1 MKATALHKLMRSTAS
16 GLVLA
21 ATLLAPHA
29 VRAEFVNLATKPLAN
44 SAATDVRPNLMF
56 ILDDSGSMNWDYMP
70 DIVTDVR
77 NCKGGGTGTSSY
89 CCRNAGGSTFP
100 VGDKDLNST
109 CLPSSM
115 VSNLRGM
122 PPFYSADFNK
132 VYYDPTVTYS
142 PPFDYDATERTSY
155 SGTSSVPLDG
165 YGVQTSSTL
174 NLLSNYPDVE
184 WCTDSS
190 YTDCLRDGDYLLP
203 GVVNSKSY
211 TTMRATTA
219 SGTHT
224 FAVGTVDAPTTE
236 TRTAGPFYYVMVP
249 GEYCTDNDLTNCVAT
264 TGPSAT
270 HPVPAKLRW
279 CRNSD
284 RTDCRATQ
292 SSTYNYPRY
301 PTIVTSGGAAEV
313 GGTASFTVSGV
324 GDSNRSGTGGACDF
338 ATNVVTVTS
347 ITVGGVSLVNSFRF
361 CTTTNNAGT
370 RNSQLAAA
378 LASRISLNGF
388 SATASGATVTV
399 RAPTLAYNGQSLAY
413 GISGVSFTGANFAG
427 GSPATPPVFVPGSF
441 TRIDIV
447 SGVTYGSIVV
457 DGTTVVDRS
466 RRTDCAAAPNCTYE
480 EELRNFANWFAWYRT
495 RMQAMKTS
503 VSRAF
508 VTLDSTYRVG
518 FRSLNNNGS
527 VNLKI
532 DNFEAGSLQHK
543 DKWYQSLFKAKP
555 NGGTPLRK
563 ALADVG
569 RIYAGKLDSGNDPVQ
584 YSCQQNFALLT
595 SDGYWNSSA
604 GTNIGGGAIG
614 NQDGSGTPRPYY
626 EGPTASSDSLADVA
640 KYYYETD
647 LRTLELSNC
656 SRSGSDE
663 DLCKNN
669 VFTSGDDN
677 NSKQHMTTF
686 TLGLGVDGE
695 LRYRSDYKTATTG
708 DYWNILNG
716 LGTPQANWPIP
727 TSGTPRA
734 VDDMWHAAV
743 SGRGTYFSA
752 GKPTELAR
760 GLRSAL
766 SEMQVRV
773 GAGAAAATST
783 LSPVAGDNF
792 AYVASY
798 TTVKWTGNLEAREI
812 DLDTGAVG
820 LSPLY
825 CVENVPA
832 FEGIPPCSGT
842 MATKVGATADTR
854 TIFTSGSSGLV
865 SFTYD
870 NLTAAQ
876 QSYFNASTLSQWGDL
891 SEAQQA
897 QATGANLVNYLRG
910 QYGFEMRTE
919 NAVDNQVFRRRDAV
933 LGDLVESTP
942 NYVGRPK
949 FSYTDPG
956 YEAFKTAN
964 ASRGATIY
972 VGANDGMLHA
982 FNATDLT
989 ERWAFV
995 PSMVIPHMAL
1005 LADQNYGS
1013 LHRYYVNGA
1022 PVVSDICT
1030 AHCANAATAV
1040 WKTVLIGGLNGGG
1053 RGYYALDVTNP
1064 DSPALLWEFTVEDEE
1079 DGGRDLGYSFGN
1091 PVVTKLEDG
1100 QWVVA
1105 VTSGYNNVDGPNAG
1119 EGFLYVLDAWTGG
1132 LVRKIGTG
1140 VGSSTNPS
1148 GLSRIAVWV
1157 DDLSRNNT
1165 AGYAY
1170 GGDLLG
1176 NVWRFDLNSSEE
1188 TGINPLKFATLFS
1201 DTAATEPQPITTRP
1215 ELGRLNGKR
1224 IIFVGTGKYLELSDL
1239 LNDQVQSLYAIKD
1252 QDETTTLV
1260 NPRTSLVKQ
1269 SLTETVEA
1277 TRVGTSNPVPSSAR
1291 GWYVDL
1297 PDDGERQNVASE
1309 LVSGVLIVPTTVP
1322 SATACEPGGYSWLNF
1337 LDYKT
1342 GGPVPT
1348 WSRVSTRFS
1357 APIVGINIVY
1367 IDGKPRVSVVK
1378 ADNPTPEIVDTEEFP
1393 GGGAAFQSKRAVW
1406 REVIQ

>member
-1 MKATALHKLMRSTAS
+1 MRTTALLKFMRSTAS

-21 ATLLAPHA
+21 ATLIAPHA
-29 VRAEFVNLATKPLAN
+29 ARADVVDLATSPLAN
-44 SAATDVRPNLMF
+44 ATTTNVRPNLMF
-56 ILDDSGSMNWDYMP
+56 ILDNSGSMNWDYMP
-70 DIVTDVR
+70 DLVVDA
-77 NCKGGGTGTSSY
+77 NYCKGAGTGTSLR
-89 CCRNAGGSTFP
+89 CCRNPSGTNLSSSSRT
-100 VGDKDLNST
+100 ST
-109 CLPSSM
+109 CLPSS
-115 VSNLRGM
+115 SATDLRGM
-122 PPFYSADFNK
+122 PPFYASEFNK
-132 VYYDPTVTYS
+132 IYYDPTVTYS
-142 PPFDYDATERTSY
+142 PPFNHDATERTSY
-155 SGTSSVPLDG
+155 TGTGNVPLDG
-165 YGVQTSSTL
+165 YNIQTTTTL

-184 WCTDSS
+184 WCTDSTF
-190 YTDCLRDGDYLLP
+190 TDCLRNGDYLLP

-219 SGTHT
+219 SGTRT

-249 GEYCTDNDLTNCVAT
+249 GEYCTNNDLTTCVTAS
-264 TGPSAT
+264 GPSAT

-279 CRNSD
+279 CRNVD

-301 PTIVTSGGAAEV
+301 PTIVTSGGASEV
-313 GGTASFTVSGV
+313 GGTAAFTVSGV
-324 GDSNRSGTGGACDF
+324 GQSNRSGTDGACTVSGT
-338 ATNVVTVTS
+338 TNVVYVS
-347 ITVGGVSLVNSFRF
+347 GISVGGVSILNPFRF
-361 CTTTNNAGT
+361 CTTNNNATT
-370 RNSQLAAA
+370 RNRLLAAEIS
-378 LASRISLNGF
+378 SRVSLNGF
-388 SATASGATVTV
+388 SATASTANVTV
-399 RAPTLAYNGQSLAY
+399 RAPELSYNGQSLIY
-413 GISGVSFTGANFAG
+413 GVSGASFTAASFAG
-427 GSPATPPVFVPGSF
+427 GSAAVAPVFVPGAF
-441 TRIDIV
+441 TRIDIIP
-447 SGVTYGSIVV
+447 GVTYGNIVV

-466 RRTDCAAAPNCTYE
+466 RRTDCSAAPNCTYA
-480 EELRNFANWFAWYRT
+480 EELKNFANWFAWYRT
-495 RMQAMKTS
+495 RMQSMKTS

-508 VTLDSTYRVG
+508 VTIDSTYRVG
-518 FRSLNNNGS
+518 FYTINNATTNYLS
-527 VNLKI
+527 I
-532 DNFEAGSLQHK
+532 DNFAAGSGGHK
-543 DKWYQSLFKAKP
+543 NTWYTRLFNAYP
-555 NGGTPLRK
+555 DGGTPLRST
-563 ALADVG
+563 LANVG
-569 RIYAGKLDSGNDPVQ
+569 RIYAGLGSDDPVQ
-584 YSCQQNFALLT
+584 YSCQQNFSLLT
-595 SDGYWNSSA
+595 TDGYWNGDTTS
-604 GTNIGGGAIG
+604 GAIRNVLGSAVG
-614 NQDGSGTPRPYY
+614 NQDGGMTERPYY
-626 EGPTASSDSLADVA
+626 EGPTASSNSLADVA

-647 LRTLELSNC
+647 LRTEELSNC
-656 SRSGSDE
+656 TGSIAGE

-677 NSKQHMTTF
+677 NPKQHMTTF

-716 LGTPQANWPIP
+716 LGTPQANWPVP
-727 TSGTPRA
+727 AADSPRA
-734 VDDMWHAAV
+734 VDDLWHAAV
-743 SGRGTYFSA
+743 NGRGTYFSA
-752 GKPTELAR
+752 GNPTELSN

-766 SEMQVRV
+766 SEMRVRI

-812 DLDTGAVG
+812 NLTTGAVG
-820 LSPLY
+820 LEPLH
-825 CVENVPA
+825 CVENVSSE
-832 FEGIPPCSGT
+832 FGSCTGT
-842 MATKVGATADTR
+842 MATKVSAATDTR
-854 TIFTSGSSGLV
+854 NIYTSGSSGLV

-870 NLTAAQ
+870 NLTPTQ
-876 QSYFNASTLSQWGDL
+876 QSYFDASTLSQWGDL
-891 SEAQQA
+891 SDTQRA

-910 QYGFEMRTE
+910 QYGFEMRPD

-933 LGDLVESTP
+933 LGDLVESAPTF
-942 NYVGRPK
+942 VSKPK

-956 YEAFKTAN
+956 YEAFKAAN
-964 ASRGATIY
+964 ASRGGTIY
-972 VGANDGMLHA
+972 VGSNDGMLHA
-982 FNATDLT
+982 FSAADLT

-995 PSMVIPHMAL
+995 PSMVIPHL
-1005 LADQNYGS
+1005 SVLADQNYGT
-1013 LHRYYVNGA
+1013 LHRYFVNGS

-1030 AHCANAATAV
+1030 ANCTNAATAV

-1064 DSPALLWEFTVEDEE
+1064 ASPALLWEFNLED
-1079 DGGRDLGYSFGN
+1079 DNDLGYSFGN
-1091 PVVTKLEDG
+1091 PVITKLNGG

-1105 VTSGYNNVDGPNAG
+1105 LTSGYNNVGGTNAG
-1119 EGFLYVLDAWTGG
+1119 EGFLYVLDAWTGAV
-1132 LVRKIGTG
+1132 VRKIGTG

-1165 AGYAY
+1165 AGYTY

-1176 NVWRFDLNSSEE
+1176 NVWRFDLNSSEVA
-1188 TGINPLKFATLFS
+1188 GVNPLKFATLFS
-1201 DTAATEPQPITTRP
+1201 DVAATQPQPITTRP

-1224 IIFVGTGKYLELSDL
+1224 MIFIGTGKYLEVTDL
-1239 LNDQVQSLYAIKD
+1239 TNTQVQSLYGIKD
-1252 QDETTTLV
+1252 DDETTTLV
-1260 NPRTSLVKQ
+1260 NPRTSLVQQ
-1269 SLTETVEA
+1269 SFTETEAA

-1297 PDDGERQNVASE
+1297 PDEGERQNVASE

-1322 SATACEPGGYSWLNF
+1322 TTTACEPGGYSWLNF
-1337 LDYKT
+1337 LDYRT
-1342 GGPVPT
+1342 GGPVPDWT
-1348 WSRVSTRFS
+1348 RVSTRFS

>member
-1 MKATALHKLMRSTAS
+1 MKATALHKFMRSTAS

-21 ATLLAPHA
+21 ATLLAPYAAHA
-29 VRAEFVNLATKPLAN
+29 EIVDLATSPLAN
-44 SAATDVRPNLMF
+44 ATTTNVRPNLMF
-56 ILDDSGSMNWDYMP
+56 VLDNSGSMNWDYMP
-70 DIVTDVR
+70 DLVVDA
-77 NCKGGGTGTSSY
+77 NYCKGSGTGTSLR
-89 CCRNAGGSTFP
+89 CCRTAGGTNLSSSSRT
-100 VGDKDLNST
+100 ST
-109 CLPSSM
+109 CLPSS
-115 VSNLRGM
+115 SATDLRGM

-132 VYYDPTVTYS
+132 IYYDPAVTYS
-142 PPFDYDATERTSY
+142 PPFDHDATELTSY
-155 SGTSSVPLDG
+155 SGTSNVPLDG

-184 WCTDSS
+184 WCTDST
-190 YTDCLRDGDYLLP
+190 YTDCLRNGDYLLP

-219 SGTHT
+219 SGTRN

-249 GEYCTDNDLTNCVAT
+249 GEYCTDNDLTSCVAA

-301 PTIVTSGGAAEV
+301 PTIVTAGATGASAS
-313 GGTASFTVSGV
+313 TATFSVSGV
-324 GDSNRSGTGGACDF
+324 RQSTRTGTDSVCDGRS
-338 ATNVVTVTS
+338 NVVTVTS
-347 ITVGGVSLVNSFRF
+347 IRLSSGAELLADSFTYCNS
-361 CTTTNNAGT
+361 NSNSGT
-370 RNSQLAAA
+370 RNRGLAQAIA
-378 LASRISLNGF
+378 DRISNGF
-388 SATASGATVTV
+388 SGTRSSDDVTVT
-399 RAPTLAYNGQSLAY
+399 APDGTYNGQSLLY
-413 GISGVSFTGANFAG
+413 TISGASLSSATFAG
-427 GSPATPPVFVPGSF
+427 GAPASPPVFVPGAF

-447 SGVTYGSIVV
+447 PGVTYGNIVV
-457 DGTTVVDRS
+457 DGTIVVDRS

-495 RMQAMKTS
+495 RMQSMKTS

-508 VTLDSTYRVG
+508 VTIDSTYRVG
-518 FRSLNNNGS
+518 FYTLNNRTSNY
-527 VNLKI
+527 LQI
-532 DNFEAGSLQHK
+532 DNFSAGTGAHK
-543 DKWYQSLFKAKP
+543 DTWYDRLFDAYP
-555 NGGTPLRK
+555 DGGTPLRS
-563 ALADVG
+563 ALANVG
-569 RIYAGKLDSGNDPVQ
+569 RIYAGLGSDDPVQ
-584 YSCQQNFALLT
+584 YSCQQNFSLVT
-595 SDGYWNSSA
+595 TDGYWNGDTTTGSILNVAGSSV
-604 GTNIGGGAIG
+604 G
-614 NQDGSGTPRPYY
+614 NQDGGTTERPYY
-626 EGPTASSDSLADVA
+626 EGPTASSNSLADIS

-647 LRTLELSNC
+647 LRTEDLGNC
-656 SRSGSDE
+656 SGSIAGE

-677 NSKQHMTTF
+677 NPKQHMTTF

-716 LGTPQANWPIP
+716 LGTPQANWPVP
-727 TSGTPRA
+727 AADSPRA
-734 VDDMWHAAV
+734 VDDLWHAAV

-752 GKPTELAR
+752 GNPTELSN

-766 SEMQVRV
+766 SEMRVRV

-820 LSPLY
+820 LAPLH
-825 CVENVPA
+825 CVENVPGS
-832 FEGIPPCSGT
+832 EGIAPCTGT
-842 MATKVGATADTR
+842 MAAKVGASTDTR
-854 TIFTSGSSGLV
+854 TIYTSGSGGLV

-870 NLTAAQ
+870 NLTATQ
-876 QSYFNASTLSQWGDL
+876 QSYFDASTLSQWGDL
-891 SEAQQA
+891 TEAQQA

-910 QYGFEMRTE
+910 QYGFEMRTD

-964 ASRGATIY
+964 ASRGGTIY
-972 VGANDGMLHA
+972 VGSNDGMLHA
-982 FNATDLT
+982 FNSADLT
-989 ERWAFV
+989 ERWAYV

-1005 LADQNYGS
+1005 LADQNYGT

-1030 AHCANAATAV
+1030 ANCTDAATAV

-1064 DSPALLWEFTVEDEE
+1064 ASPALLWEFNLED
-1079 DGGRDLGYSFGN
+1079 DNDLGYSFGN
-1091 PVVTKLEDG
+1091 PVVTKLEGG

-1105 VTSGYNNVDGPNAG
+1105 LTSGYNNVGGTNAG
-1119 EGFLYVLDAWTGG
+1119 EGFLYVLDAWTGAV
-1132 LVRKIGTG
+1132 VRKIGTG

-1165 AGYAY
+1165 AGYTY

-1176 NVWRFDLNSSEE
+1176 NVWRFDLNSSEVA
-1188 TGINPLKFATLFS
+1188 GVNPLKFATLFS
-1201 DTAATEPQPITTRP
+1201 DVAATQPQPITTRP

-1224 IIFVGTGKYLELSDL
+1224 MIFIGTGKYLEVTDL
-1239 LNDQVQSLYAIKD
+1239 TDTQVQSLYGIKD
-1252 QDETTTLV
+1252 DDETTTLV
-1260 NPRTSLVKQ
+1260 NPRTSLVQQ
-1269 SLTETVEA
+1269 SFTETDVA
-1277 TRVGTSNPVPSSAR
+1277 TRVGSSNPVPSSAR

-1297 PDDGERQNVASE
+1297 PDNGERQNVASE

-1322 SATACEPGGYSWLNF
+1322 TTTACEPGGYSWLNF
-1337 LDYKT
+1337 LDYRT
-1342 GGPVPT
+1342 GGPVPDWT
-1348 WSRVSTRFS
+1348 RVSTRFS

>member
-1 MKATALHKLMRSTAS
+1 MTTTALHKFMRSTAL

-21 ATLLAPHA
+21 ATLIAPHA
-29 VRAEFVNLATKPLAN
+29 ARAEVVDLATSPLAN
-44 SAATDVRPNLMF
+44 ATTTNVRPNLMF
-56 ILDDSGSMNWDYMP
+56 ILDNSGSMNWDYMP
-70 DIVTDVR
+70 DLVVDA
-77 NCKGGGTGTSSY
+77 NYCKGSGTGTSLR
-89 CCRNAGGSTFP
+89 CCRNPSGTNLSSSSRT
-100 VGDKDLNST
+100 ST
-109 CLPSSM
+109 CLPSS
-115 VSNLRGM
+115 SATDLRGM
-122 PPFYSADFNK
+122 PPFYASEFNK
-132 VYYDPTVTYS
+132 IYYDPTVTYS
-142 PPFDYDATERTSY
+142 PPFNHDATERTSY
-155 SGTSSVPLDG
+155 TGTSNVPLDG
-165 YGVQTSSTL
+165 YNIQTTATL

-184 WCTDSS
+184 WCTDSTF
-190 YTDCLRDGDYLLP
+190 TDCLRNGDYLLP

-219 SGTHT
+219 SGTRT

-249 GEYCTDNDLTNCVAT
+249 GEYCTNNDLTTCVTA
-264 TGPSAT
+264 TGPSTT

-279 CRNSD
+279 CRNVD

-301 PTIVTSGGAAEV
+301 PTIVTSGGTGEV
-313 GGTASFTVSGV
+313 GGAATFTVSGV
-324 GDSNRSGTGGACDF
+324 GDSNRNGFDGACSGGS
-338 ATNVVTVTS
+338 NVVQVS
-347 ITVGGVSLVNSFRF
+347 GLSVGGVAIVSPFSF
-361 CTTTNNAGT
+361 CTTTNNGGT
-370 RNSQLAAA
+370 RNTQLATA
-378 LASRISLNGF
+378 LASRITLNGF
-388 SATASGATVTV
+388 TATSSGATVTV
-399 RAPTLAYNGQSLAY
+399 RAPNLSYNTQTLATFV
-413 GISGVSFTGANFAG
+413 SGASFSAATFAG
-427 GSPATPPVFVPGSF
+427 GSPASPPVFVPGAF

-447 SGVTYGSIVV
+447 PGVTYGNIVV

-466 RRTDCAAAPNCTYE
+466 RRTDCSAAPNCTYA
-480 EELRNFANWFAWYRT
+480 EELQNFANWFAWYRT
-495 RMQAMKTS
+495 RMQSMKTS

-508 VTLDSTYRVG
+508 VTIDSTYRVG
-518 FRSLNNNGS
+518 FYTINNPTSNYLS
-527 VNLKI
+527 I
-532 DNFEAGSLQHK
+532 DNFAAGSGGHK
-543 DKWYQSLFKAKP
+543 STWYTRLFNAYP
-555 NGGTPLRK
+555 DGGTPLRST
-563 ALADVG
+563 LANVG
-569 RIYAGKLDSGNDPVQ
+569 RIYAGLGSDDPVQ
-584 YSCQQNFALLT
+584 YSCQQNFSLLT
-595 SDGYWNSSA
+595 TDGYWNGDTTS
-604 GTNIGGGAIG
+604 GAIRNVLGSAVG
-614 NQDGSGTPRPYY
+614 NQDGGTTERPYY
-626 EGPTASSDSLADVA
+626 EGPTASSNSLADVA

-647 LRTLELSNC
+647 LRTEDLGNC
-656 SRSGSDE
+656 TGSIAGE

-669 VFTSGDDN
+669 VFTSGEDN
-677 NSKQHMTTF
+677 NPKQHMTTF

-716 LGTPQANWPIP
+716 LGTPQANWPVP
-727 TSGTPRA
+727 AADSPRA
-734 VDDMWHAAV
+734 VDDLWHAAV
-743 SGRGTYFSA
+743 NGRGTYFSA
-752 GKPTELAR
+752 GNPAELSN

-766 SEMQVRV
+766 SEMRVRV

-812 DLDTGAVG
+812 NLTTGAVG
-820 LSPLY
+820 LEPLH
-825 CVENVPA
+825 CVENVSS
-832 FEGIPPCSGT
+832 ELGSCTGT
-842 MATKVGATADTR
+842 MATKVDAVTDTR
-854 TIFTSGSSGLV
+854 NIYTSGTGGLV

-870 NLTAAQ
+870 NLTPTQ

-891 SEAQQA
+891 TDSQRA

-910 QYGFEMRTE
+910 QYGFEMRSD

-933 LGDLVESTP
+933 LGDLVESAP
-942 NYVGRPK
+942 NFVSKPK
-949 FSYTDPG
+949 FNYTDPG
-956 YEAFKTAN
+956 YEAFKAAN
-964 ASRGATIY
+964 ASRGGTIY
-972 VGANDGMLHA
+972 VGSNGGMLHA
-982 FNATDLT
+982 FNAADLT
-989 ERWAFV
+989 ERWAYV
-995 PSMVIPHMAL
+995 PSMVIPYLSL
-1005 LADQNYGS
+1005 LADENYGT
-1013 LHRYYVNGA
+1013 LHRYYVNGS

-1030 AHCANAATAV
+1030 ANCTNAATAV

-1064 DSPALLWEFTVEDEE
+1064 ASPALLWEFNLED
-1079 DGGRDLGYSFGN
+1079 DNDLGYSFGN
-1091 PVVTKLEDG
+1091 PVVSKLEGG

-1105 VTSGYNNVDGPNAG
+1105 LTSGYNNVGGTNAG
-1119 EGFLYVLDAWTGG
+1119 EGFLYVLDAWTGAV
-1132 LVRKIGTG
+1132 VRKIGTG

-1165 AGYAY
+1165 AGYTY

-1176 NVWRFDLNSSEE
+1176 NVWRFDLNSSEVA
-1188 TGINPLKFATLFS
+1188 GVNPLKFATLFS
-1201 DTAATEPQPITTRP
+1201 DVAATQPQPITTRP

-1224 IIFVGTGKYLELSDL
+1224 MIFIGTGKYLEVTDL
-1239 LNDQVQSLYAIKD
+1239 TDTQVQSLYGIKD
-1252 QDETTTLV
+1252 DDETTTLV
-1260 NPRTSLVKQ
+1260 NPRTSLVQQ
-1269 SLTETVEA
+1269 SFTETDAA

-1322 SATACEPGGYSWLNF
+1322 TTTACEPGGYSWLNF
-1337 LDYKT
+1337 LDYRT

-1367 IDGKPRVSVVK
+1367 IDGKPKVSVVK
-1378 ADNPTPEIVDTEEFP
+1378 ADNPTPEIVETEEFP

>member
-1 MKATALHKLMRSTAS
+1 
-16 GLVLA
+16 
-21 ATLLAPHA
+21 
-29 VRAEFVNLATKPLAN
+29 
-44 SAATDVRPNLMF
+44 
-56 ILDDSGSMNWDYMP
+56 
-70 DIVTDVR
+70 
-77 NCKGGGTGTSSY
+77 
-89 CCRNAGGSTFP
+89 
-100 VGDKDLNST
+100 
-109 CLPSSM
+109 
-115 VSNLRGM
+115 
-122 PPFYSADFNK
+122 
-132 VYYDPTVTYS
+132 
-142 PPFDYDATERTSY
+142 
-155 SGTSSVPLDG
+155 
-165 YGVQTSSTL
+165 
-174 NLLSNYPDVE
+174 
-184 WCTDSS
+184 
-190 YTDCLRDGDYLLP
+190 
-203 GVVNSKSY
+203 
-211 TTMRATTA
+211 
-219 SGTHT
+219 
-224 FAVGTVDAPTTE
+224 
-236 TRTAGPFYYVMVP
+236 
-249 GEYCTDNDLTNCVAT
+249 
-264 TGPSAT
+264 
-270 HPVPAKLRW
+270 
-279 CRNSD
+279 
-284 RTDCRATQ
+284 
-292 SSTYNYPRY
+292 
-301 PTIVTSGGAAEV
+301 
-313 GGTASFTVSGV
+313 
-324 GDSNRSGTGGACDF
+324 
-338 ATNVVTVTS
+338 
-347 ITVGGVSLVNSFRF
+347 
-361 CTTTNNAGT
+361 
-370 RNSQLAAA
+370 
-378 LASRISLNGF
+378 
-388 SATASGATVTV
+388 
-399 RAPTLAYNGQSLAY
+399 
-413 GISGVSFTGANFAG
+413 
-427 GSPATPPVFVPGSF
+427 
-441 TRIDIV
+441 
-447 SGVTYGSIVV
+447 
-457 DGTTVVDRS
+457 
-466 RRTDCAAAPNCTYE
+466 
-480 EELRNFANWFAWYRT
+480 
-495 RMQAMKTS
+495 MQAMKTS

-508 VTLDSTYRVG
+508 VTIDSTYRVG
-518 FRSLNNNGS
+518 FYTINYPGS
-527 VNLKI
+527 NYLRI
-532 DNFEAGSLQHK
+532 DNFAAGSGGHK
-543 DKWYQSLFKAKP
+543 NAWYDKLFEADP
-555 NGGTPLRK
+555 NGYTPLRS
-563 ALADVG
+563 ALANVG
-569 RIYAGKLDSGNDPVQ
+569 RIYAGLGTDDPVQ
-584 YSCQQNFALLT
+584 YSCQQNFSLVT
-595 SDGYWNSSA
+595 TDGYWNRDTTTGSILDVEGDS
-604 GTNIGGGAIG
+604 IG
-614 NQDGSGTPRPYY
+614 NRDGGTTERPYY
-626 EGPTASSDSLADVA
+626 EGPTASSNSLADIA

-647 LRTLELSNC
+647 LRTEDLGNC
-656 SRSGSDE
+656 SGSIAGE

-677 NSKQHMTTF
+677 NPKQHMTTF

-716 LGTPQANWPIP
+716 LGTPQANWPVP
-727 TSGTPRA
+727 AADSPRA
-734 VDDMWHAAV
+734 VDDLWHAAV

-752 GKPTELAR
+752 GNPTELSN

-766 SEMQVRV
+766 SEMRVRV

-820 LSPLY
+820 LAPLH
-825 CVENVPA
+825 CVENVPGS
-832 FEGIPPCSGT
+832 EGIAPCTGT
-842 MATKVGATADTR
+842 MAAKVGASTDTR
-854 TIFTSGSSGLV
+854 TIYTSGSGGLV

-870 NLTAAQ
+870 NLTATQ
-876 QSYFNASTLSQWGDL
+876 QSYFDASTLSQWGDL
-891 SEAQQA
+891 TEAQQA

-910 QYGFEMRTE
+910 QYGFEMRTD

-964 ASRGATIY
+964 ASRGGTIY

-982 FNATDLT
+982 FDAADLT

-1005 LADQNYGS
+1005 LADQNYGT

-1105 VTSGYNNVDGPNAG
+1105 LTSGYNNVDGPNAG

-1140 VGSSTNPS
+1140 VGSSMNPS

-1165 AGYAY
+1165 AGYTY

-1176 NVWRFDLNSSEE
+1176 NVWRFDLNRSEE
-1188 TGINPLKFATLFS
+1188 TGVNPLKFATLFS
-1201 DTAATEPQPITTRP
+1201 DAGATDPQPITTRP

-1224 IIFVGTGKYLELSDL
+1224 IVFVGTGKYLEVGDLSD
-1239 LNDQVQSLYAIKD
+1239 DQVQSLYAIKD
-1252 QDETTTLV
+1252 DDVTTTLV
-1260 NPRTSLVKQ
+1260 NPRTSLVQQ
-1269 SLTETVEA
+1269 SFTETEAA

-1297 PDDGERQNVASE
+1297 PDEGERQNVASE

-1322 SATACEPGGYSWLNF
+1322 TTTACEPGGYSWLNF

>member
-1 MKATALHKLMRSTAS
+1 MKTKALQKLVGSTALGLM
-16 GLVLA
+16 LA
-21 ATLLAPHA
+21 ASLLAPHA
-29 VRAEFVNLATKPLAN
+29 ARAEVVDLATSPLAN
-44 SAATDVRPNLMF
+44 ATTTNVRPNLMF

-70 DIVTDVR
+70 DLVVDS
-77 NCKGGGTGTSSY
+77 NYCKGSGTGTSLR
-89 CCRNAGGSTFP
+89 CCRTAGGTSLSSSTRT
-100 VGDKDLNST
+100 ST
-109 CLPSSM
+109 CLPSS
-115 VSNLRGM
+115 SATDLRGM

-132 VYYDPTVTYS
+132 IYYDPTVTYS
-142 PPFDYDATERTSY
+142 PPFNHDATERTSY
-155 SGTSSVPLDG
+155 TGTSSVPLDG
-165 YGVQTSSTL
+165 YNIQTTASL

-184 WCTDSS
+184 WCTDSTH
-190 YTDCLRDGDYLLP
+190 TDCLRNGDYLLP
-203 GVVNSKSY
+203 GVVGGKSY

-219 SGTHT
+219 SGTST
-224 FAVGTVDAPTTE
+224 FAVGTVDAPATE

-249 GEYCTDNDLTNCVAT
+249 GEYCTNNDLTSCIAA
-264 TGPSAT
+264 TGPTGT

-279 CRNSD
+279 CRNVD

-292 SSTYNYPRY
+292 NSTYNYPRY
-301 PTIVTSGGAAEV
+301 PTIITNAGAGA
-313 GGTASFTVSGV
+313 TASTATFSISGV
-324 GDSNRSGTGGACDF
+324 GRSNGSGSGTDNECNGR
-338 ATNVVTVTS
+338 TNVVTVTS
-347 ITVGGVSLVNSFRF
+347 IRVTGVDLLPASFRY
-361 CTTTNNAGT
+361 CNSNNNDTT
-370 RNSQLAAA
+370 RNRGLAEEI
-378 LASRISLNGF
+378 ASRIGNGF
-388 SATASGATVTV
+388 SGSRSGTNVTVTAPDGSYNSQSLTYNVTAASLSGATFSGG
-399 RAPTLAYNGQSLAY
+399 APAS
-413 GISGVSFTGANFAG
+413 
-427 GSPATPPVFVPGSF
+427 PPVFVPGAF

-447 SGVTYGSIVV
+447 SGATYGNIVV
-457 DGTTVVDRS
+457 DGTVVVDRS
-466 RRTDCAAAPNCTYE
+466 RRTDCAAAPSCTYT

-495 RMQAMKTS
+495 RMQSMKTS

-508 VTLDSTYRVG
+508 VTIDSTYRVG
-518 FRSLNNNGS
+518 FRSLNNNSS

-532 DNFEAGSLQHK
+532 DNFNPGSDGHK
-543 DKWYQSLFKAKP
+543 DKWYKSLFKAYP
-555 NGGTPLRK
+555 NSGTPLRQ

-569 RIYAGKLDSGNDPVQ
+569 RIYAGKLDSTNDPVQ

-595 SDGYWNSSA
+595 SDGYWNGSA
-604 GTNIGGGAIG
+604 GTDVAGGSIG
-614 NQDGSGTPRPYY
+614 NQDGAGTLRPYY
-626 EGPTASSDSLADVA
+626 EGPTASSGSLADIA

-647 LRTLELSNC
+647 LRTVELSNC

-677 NSKQHMTTF
+677 NPKQHMTTF

-695 LRYRSDYKTATTG
+695 LRYRSDYKTATSG

-716 LGTPQANWPIP
+716 LGTPQANWPVP
-727 TSGTPRA
+727 AADTARA

-743 SGRGTYFSA
+743 NGRGTYFSA
-752 GKPTELAR
+752 GNPTELSN

-766 SEMQVRV
+766 TEIRV
-773 GAGAAAATST
+773 KIGAGAAAATST

-812 DLDTGAVG
+812 NLTTGAVG
-820 LSPLY
+820 LEPLH
-825 CVENVPA
+825 CVENVSSE
-832 FEGIPPCSGT
+832 FGSCTGT
-842 MATKVGATADTR
+842 MATKVGAASDTR
-854 TIFTSGSSGLV
+854 DIYTSSGSGLV

-870 NLTAAQ
+870 NLSEAQ
-876 QSYFNASTLSQWGDL
+876 RSYFNPSTLSQWGDL
-891 SEAQQA
+891 TETQRA
-897 QATGANLVNYLRG
+897 QATGINLVNYLRG
-910 QYGFEMRTE
+910 QHGFEMRTD

-964 ASRGATIY
+964 AGRGGTIY
-972 VGANDGMLHA
+972 VGSNDGMLHA
-982 FNATDLT
+982 FDAADLT
-989 ERWAFV
+989 ERWAFI
-995 PSMVIPHMAL
+995 PSIVIPSLSL
-1005 LADQNYGS
+1005 LADQNYGT
-1013 LHRYYVNGA
+1013 LHRYYVNGS

-1030 AHCANAATAV
+1030 SNCTDAASAV

-1064 DSPALLWEFTVEDEE
+1064 TSPALLWEFTLED
-1079 DGGRDLGYSFGN
+1079 DDDLGFSFGN
-1091 PVVTKLEDG
+1091 PVVTKLEGG

-1105 VTSGYNNVDGPNAG
+1105 LTSGYNNVGGTNAG
-1119 EGFLYVLDAWTGG
+1119 EGFLYVLDAWTGAV
-1132 LVRKIGTG
+1132 VRKIGTG

-1165 AGYAY
+1165 AGYTY

-1176 NVWRFDLNSSEE
+1176 NVWRFDLNNGEE
-1188 TGINPLKFATLFS
+1188 AGVNPLKFATLFS
-1201 DTAATEPQPITTRP
+1201 DAAATEPQPITTRP

-1224 IIFVGTGKYLELSDL
+1224 MVFVGTGKYLEVGDLSD
-1239 LNDQVQSLYAIKD
+1239 DQVQSLYAIKD
-1252 QDETTTLV
+1252 NDETTTLV
-1260 NPRTSLVKQ
+1260 NPRTSLVQ
-1269 SLTETVEA
+1269 QGFTETDEA

-1291 GWYVDL
+1291 GWYIDL

-1322 SATACEPGGYSWLNF
+1322 TTTACEPGGYSWLNF
-1337 LDYKT
+1337 VDYRT
-1342 GGPVPT
+1342 GGEVPT
-1348 WSRVSTRFS
+1348 WSRVSRRFS